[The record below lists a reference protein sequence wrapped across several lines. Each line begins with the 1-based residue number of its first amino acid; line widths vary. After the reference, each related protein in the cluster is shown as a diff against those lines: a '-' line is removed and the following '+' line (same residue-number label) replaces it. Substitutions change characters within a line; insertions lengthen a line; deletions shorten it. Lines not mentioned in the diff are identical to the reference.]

1 MHGQR
6 AALLEHRYIL
16 RSTIVSVYCFVIC
29 ILINSSSQLLTI
41 VLLSLQQ
48 ECNQLRKI
56 KVGRDGMGVVLIK
69 AINKHYDNILYFEK
83 IAHNS
88 YLERCACSCMDC

>member
-6 AALLEHRYIL
+6 AALLEHRYI
-16 RSTIVSVYCFVIC
+16 RSTIVSLYCFVIC

-48 ECNQLRKI
+48 ECNQLRRLKLEE
-56 KVGRDGMGVVLIK
+56 MGWGL
-69 AINKHYDNILYFEK
+69 F
-83 IAHNS
+83 
-88 YLERCACSCMDC
+88 

>member
-16 RSTIVSVYCFVIC
+16 RSTIESLYCFVIC

-48 ECNQLRKI
+48 ECNQLRRLKLEE
-56 KVGRDGMGVVLIK
+56 MGWGL
-69 AINKHYDNILYFEK
+69 F
-83 IAHNS
+83 
-88 YLERCACSCMDC
+88 

>member
-6 AALLEHRYIL
+6 AALLEHRYI
-16 RSTIVSVYCFVIC
+16 RSTIVSLYCFVIC

-48 ECNQLRKI
+48 ECNQLHKI

-69 AINKHYDNILYFEK
+69 AINKHYDNILYYFEK

-88 YLERCACSCMDC
+88 YLESCACSCMDC